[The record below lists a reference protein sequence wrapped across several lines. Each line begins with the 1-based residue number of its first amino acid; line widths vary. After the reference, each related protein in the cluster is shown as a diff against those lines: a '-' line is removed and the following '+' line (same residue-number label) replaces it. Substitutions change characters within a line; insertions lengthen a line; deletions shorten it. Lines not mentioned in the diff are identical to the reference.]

1 MLPSRPV
8 RLGVLVLAVAAM
20 LFQVARAGGG
30 HFFPPVSDALVKEEC
45 GSCHMAFPAALLPST
60 SWQRLMGG
68 LKNHFGDDASLDAAR
83 TSRISAYLISNAG
96 DKQGARYAEKM
107 LRGVSISSPPL
118 RITELPRWI
127 KEHRKVAEREWQQKD
142 VRSKANCPACHADAE
157 RGYFEE

>member
-1 MLPSRPV
+1 MFPSRSV
-8 RLGVLVLAVAAM
+8 RLGVLVLTIAAM

-30 HFFPPVSDALVKEEC
+30 HYFPPVADALVKEEC

-60 SWQRLMGG
+60 SWQRLMKG
-68 LKNHFGDDASLDAAR
+68 LKNHFGDDASIDA
-83 TSRISAYLISNAG
+83 TSANRITAYLTSNAG

-107 LRGVSISSPPL
+107 LRGVSTTDPSL

-127 KEHRKVAEREWQQKD
+127 REHRKVRDQEWRQKD

-157 RGYFEE
+157 RGYFDD